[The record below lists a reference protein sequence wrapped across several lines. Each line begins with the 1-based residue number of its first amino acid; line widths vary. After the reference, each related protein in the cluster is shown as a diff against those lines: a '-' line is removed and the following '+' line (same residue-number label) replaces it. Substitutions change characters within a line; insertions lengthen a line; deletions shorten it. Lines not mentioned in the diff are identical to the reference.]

1 MGSFLEVLGQME
13 QGSRPLAG
21 FRYPLLGFIV
31 AMAVTWF
38 LTPWVRKLAFAK
50 GAVDDPKRDD
60 RRIHKE
66 PLPRWGGIA
75 IFAGIVVSLCAI
87 LPFAY
92 PVHSFPMYL
101 IGLLLVGGILVAV
114 GALDD
119 LFQYSAKI
127 QLLLL
132 LGAGIAVQF
141 LFDNVGRIQVNTIA
155 LPFTDGRFI
164 DIRVWWL
171 AVPLTAIYIFIITK
185 TMDTIDGVDGLAAG
199 IATISASTLCVIGTY
214 GGQPRV
220 ALIAAAVAGAA
231 MGFLRHNYNPAKII
245 MGTGGAYILGFT
257 LACLSIVGA
266 MKTAAAVALVIP
278 LLVFGVPVFDA
289 FFVMTRR
296 YLAGE
301 PLTKADKRHVHH
313 TLLASGL
320 NQRQTVWV
328 LYGIA
333 ATLCAILVMLVV
345 KRGA

>member
-1 MGSFLEVLGQME
+1 MDWISSLANAQPA
-13 QGSRPLAG
+13 PLAG
-21 FRYPLLGFIV
+21 FRYPLLGFAI
-31 AMAVTWF
+31 ALAVSWF

-66 PLPRWGGIA
+66 PLPRWGGLA
-75 IFAGIVVSLCAI
+75 IFAGMAVSLLAA

-92 PVHSFPMYL
+92 PEKPFPPYL
-101 IGLLLVGGILVAV
+101 IGLLLVGAILVAV

-119 LFQYSAKI
+119 LFQYSAKV

-132 LGAGIAVQF
+132 LGAGVAVQF
-141 LFDNVGRIQVNTIA
+141 LYDSVGRIQINTIGN
-155 LPFTDGRFI
+155 PFVGGQYLDL
-164 DIRVWWL
+164 RVVGL
-171 AVPLTAIYIFIITK
+171 AVPVTALYIFIITK

-199 IATISASTLCVIGTY
+199 IATISAATLCVIGVY

-245 MGTGGAYILGFT
+245 MGTGGAYVLGFT
-257 LACLSIVGA
+257 LACLSVVGA
-266 MKTAAAVALVIP
+266 MKTAAAVAIVVP

-289 FFVMTRR
+289 FFVMFRR
-296 YLAGE
+296 WRAGV
-301 PLTKADKRHVHH
+301 PLTQADKRHVHH

-320 NQRQTVWV
+320 NQRQTVLV
-328 LYGIA
+328 LYSVA
-333 ATLCAILVMLVV
+333 AVLCGVLLMLVV
-345 KRGA
+345 RQGG